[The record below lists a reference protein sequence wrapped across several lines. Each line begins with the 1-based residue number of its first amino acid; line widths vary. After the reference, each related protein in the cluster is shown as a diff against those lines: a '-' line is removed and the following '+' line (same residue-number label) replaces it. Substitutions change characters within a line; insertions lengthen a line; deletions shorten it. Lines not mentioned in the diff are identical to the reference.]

1 MCHKTLFLSISAP
14 PSLPQQNRTA
24 PPSQTKPS
32 LHLPLCLIGAN
43 KLLNTK
49 RLKSSASR
57 PPLLAIKFS
66 HSNQRCRQVAGIVA
80 ELARTMAKNGVAIPS
95 DENDAPTSV
104 SDALCLIG
112 ASKLLNTKRLK
123 SSASRPPLLS
133 IKFSHSDQRRRQVAG
148 IVAEHVGTMA
158 KNDVAIP
165 SLLVPP

>member
-32 LHLPLCLIGAN
+32 LHLPLCLIGAS

-66 HSNQRCRQVAGIVA
+66 QSDQRCRQVTGIVA
-80 ELARTMAKNGVAIPS
+80 ELARTMAENGVAIPS

-104 SDALCLIG
+104 SDASDSSTFGNSSTTLDNKDMHALDKKTIRSQTGQQYGIILCL
-112 ASKLLNTKRLK
+112 NKRQLYVII
-123 SSASRPPLLS
+123 LWDYFML
-133 IKFSHSDQRRRQVAG
+133 
-148 IVAEHVGTMA
+148 E
-158 KNDVAIP
+158 
-165 SLLVPP
+165 